1 MSITQ
6 GRKQA
11 LIKEFAIKDGDTGS
25 AEVQV
30 AITTERIKNLTG
42 HFKDHAKDNHSRRG
56 LLMMVAQR
64 RRMLD
69 YLKSKS
75 QERYE
80 NLISRLGIRR

>member
-6 GRKQA
+6 ERKQA
-11 LIKEFAIKDGDTGS
+11 LIKEFATKDGDTGS

-30 AITTERIKNLTG
+30 AITTERIKNLTE

-75 QERYE
+75 LERYE
-80 NLISRLGIRR
+80 YLISRLGIRR

>member
-6 GRKQA
+6 ERKQA
-11 LIKEFAIKDGDTGS
+11 LIKEYATKDGDTGS
-25 AEVQV
+25 PEVQV
-30 AITTERIKNLTG
+30 AITSERIKNLTE
-42 HFKDHAKDNHSRRG
+42 HFKDHVKDNHSRRG
-56 LLMMVAQR
+56 LLMIVAQR

-69 YLKSKS
+69 YLKKTS

>member
-6 GRKQA
+6 ERKQE
-11 LIKEFAIKDGDTGS
+11 LIKEFATKDGDTGS
-25 AEVQV
+25 PEVQV
-30 AITTERIKNLTG
+30 AITTERIKNLTE

-69 YLKSKS
+69 YLKSNS

>member
-6 GRKQA
+6 ERKQA
-11 LIKEFAIKDGDTGS
+11 LIKEFAIKEGDTGS

-30 AITTERIKNLTG
+30 AITTERIKNLTE

-56 LLMMVAQR
+56 LLMLVAQR

-69 YLKSKS
+69 YLKSRS

>member
-6 GRKQA
+6 ERKQE
-11 LIKEFAIKDGDTGS
+11 LIKEVATKDGDTGS
-25 AEVQV
+25 PEIQV
-30 AITTERIKNLTG
+30 AITTERIKNLTE

-69 YLKSKS
+69 YLKSRS

>member
-6 GRKQA
+6 ERKQA
-11 LIKEFAIKDGDTGS
+11 LIKEFATNEGDTGS
-25 AEVQV
+25 AEIQV
-30 AITTERIKNLTG
+30 AITTERIKNLTE

-69 YLKSKS
+69 YLKSRS
-75 QERYE
+75 QKRYE
-80 NLISRLGIRR
+80 DLISRLGIRR

>member
-6 GRKQA
+6 ERKQA

-30 AITTERIKNLTG
+30 AITTERIKNLTE
-42 HFKDHAKDNHSRRG
+42 HFKEHAKDNHSRRG
-56 LLMMVAQR
+56 LLMLVAQR

-69 YLKSKS
+69 YLKSRS

-80 NLISRLGIRR
+80 TLISRLGIRR